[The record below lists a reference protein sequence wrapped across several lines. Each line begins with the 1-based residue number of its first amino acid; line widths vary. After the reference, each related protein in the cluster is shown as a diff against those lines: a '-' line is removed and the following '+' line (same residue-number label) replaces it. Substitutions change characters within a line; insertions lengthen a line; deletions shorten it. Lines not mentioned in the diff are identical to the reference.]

1 MLSWLTL
8 GWLLI
13 DGIIGLSAG
22 LSTNSV
28 VLIGWGIDCGIEA
41 VATLIIIWRFSGK
54 RLDADNA
61 ERIAQRVVA
70 VTFLLL
76 VPYIVVEAIDHL
88 ITGNAG
94 GISWIGIALA
104 ATDAILMPVLG
115 QAKNRIGRQLNSAA
129 ATGAGKQN
137 VFCAYLSIAVLIGLG
152 ANAILGWW
160 WADPIAALL
169 VAVVCVQAGIST
181 WRGDSCEPLAG
192 VETTCEQ
199 GQ

>member
-13 DGIIGLSAG
+13 DGIIGLGAG
-22 LSTNSV
+22 LRTNSV

-41 VATLIIIWRFSGK
+41 VAALIIIWRFSGK
-54 RLDADNA
+54 RLVADHV

-76 VPYIVVEAIDHL
+76 VPYIVIEAIDHL
-88 ITGNAG
+88 VTGNSG
-94 GISWIGIALA
+94 GVSWIGIALA
-104 ATDAILMPVLG
+104 ATDAVLMPFLG

-137 VFCAYLSIAVLIGLG
+137 VLCAYLSIAVLIGLG

-181 WRGDSCEPLAG
+181 WRGDSCEPLA
-192 VETTCEQ
+192 TTAAGSELAQ
-199 GQ
+199 